1 MATIDHWG
9 IQKAA
14 WQLEDAFQDIR
25 IDVYP
30 DTNKAQPKAREAH
43 FQFVTGSGLGRGRCA
58 QRGAGVEGSLEVT
71 YKRALLGLVLLSIF
85 ETPTW
90 FESSACPH
98 GVPCAATR
106 GAHGVMS
113 VDDEA
118 GDEAVPRAAS
128 PGALSRRRLLKA
140 AEHGCAVWYFEV
152 KLGGPRAGEVAKQLP
167 PGRPHLR
174 AVRLSLCE
182 RLDRAAGASVAWPRL
197 AGTHGDGSLAEAVK
211 GSLLRSAPRGYEVL
225 EIESLS
231 PPLAVKD
238 FWVNVPEDVLDLGVE
253 LSGAPLHEA
262 SIVRAFL
269 GGLVWGHGLQ
279 ARDLLVWIE
288 GRPTSEM
295 SPEEVSEEL
304 RAVRPLRLG
313 FVRLAS
319 QGFEVHVA
327 SPGRSRSPGAGDLGQ
342 VDQELQ
348 ELRERRQH
356 LQQLQQKLVEV
367 QSQAAQQEAAHA
379 PSRPPRTPLAEEG
392 FQQGYFQESLASGYP
407 QTSQN
412 TRRGAVQAQLQQG
425 TLSQTPFQQP
435 SSTHLPQAQVHA
447 QSQQPGHL
455 TSAGAPALQQSGY
468 PNSAHGPAHLHPSTS
483 AAGPASFQQTGHP
496 QMSSAP
502 GSAHLQQPSYS
513 QMPSASGPAQFQ
525 QPGYSGGPPASGPA
539 PFQQPGYPQVFSRQG
554 PGPAHL
560 QQPGYP
566 QMLGSGPTQCQQP
579 GYPQVSAAQGSAHL
593 QQPGY
598 LHASAQAE
606 ASQLSG
612 HSQMLQAT
620 QQQAA
625 QAGGQQGAFPHMP
638 QVPAHLQQQGSSY
651 PAQSPFEP
659 GYSQTSQ
666 LQSQMPQGGAL
677 VQPGSQPSAESA
689 PLQPGYQPGGNP
701 APNLAVRAGE
711 LGGLGGP
718 GVGGFLANGG
728 VVAGASVPLASDA
741 SGFLGGLEG
750 GSAALAQGPQELM
763 SQAASA
769 VLGGAAESVTVEEMS
784 EPKKLEEEQSKA
796 SEEAQSS
803 HAGSAGREES
813 SQSEELKA
821 MCEKQEQE
829 VLLPA
834 VAAAKAETEEATAR
848 GFYAQEAATEEV
860 ASELEE
866 VREEKMQLLAASEE
880 AEARLCER
888 TAEMQLRYET
898 EEQES
903 LLPALA
909 AARVEK
915 EEAAARGFYAR
926 ESAMEEVAS
935 ELQKI
940 REEQTKAS
948 VALDEAEEKLEM
960 AKAREQVT
968 SECEE
973 AAAKEV
979 KNWEELLQQREKEIL
994 SQSELRDREHEAAF
1008 HARYETQERELLFPA
1023 VSAAKAETEEA
1034 AARGFYAREAAL
1046 EEVQGD
1052 LRKLR
1057 NEQSLAT
1064 LSREEAQQAV
1074 ANAIRQDSLTREME
1088 DQAAL
1093 EVSKWEAQ
1101 LAAREQ
1107 SLRSQQEHQEREFLG
1122 EAKTEQQLSSALR
1135 VRELALRAGEEDLKA
1150 KLRSREQV
1158 ILQEQ
1163 REMEALEKRAEEMM
1177 ALALKRRQTLLV
1189 EEQKEGEALELRA
1202 QERARELLAESE
1214 ERRKTLQSE
1223 AQESL
1228 EAAEQRAQELLQVAQ
1243 ERREEVVLQEER
1255 ELEAMEKQVE
1265 ELAAEKQA
1273 QVEASGEL
1281 YLLHGSRT
1289 PAAVALVYV
1298 GQIWE
1303 ADLRVLGRPSA
1314 GFFQPARPTLRP
1326 PRATSRM
1333 KQVLCT
1339 VRQDNEDIADE
1350 YILDTVLQACP
1361 KQGSPTC

>member
-1 MATIDHWG
+1 
-9 IQKAA
+9 
-14 WQLEDAFQDIR
+14 
-25 IDVYP
+25 
-30 DTNKAQPKAREAH
+30 
-43 FQFVTGSGLGRGRCA
+43 
-58 QRGAGVEGSLEVT
+58 
-71 YKRALLGLVLLSIF
+71 
-85 ETPTW
+85 
-90 FESSACPH
+90 
-98 GVPCAATR
+98 
-106 GAHGVMS
+106 MS

-182 RLDRAAGASVAWPRL
+182 RLDRAAGASVAWPRPGLLCVYLAVAQGSSSSHWL
-197 AGTHGDGSLAEAVK
+197 AGAHGDGSLAEAVK

-231 PPLAVKD
+231 PPLVVKD

-319 QGFEVHVA
+319 QGFEVRVA
-327 SPGRSRSPGAGDLGQ
+327 SPGRARSPGAGDLGQ

-367 QSQAAQQEAAHA
+367 QSQAAQEEAAQA
-379 PSRPPRTPLAEEG
+379 PSLRRPRTPLAEEG
-392 FQQGYFQESLASGYP
+392 FQGYFQESLPSGYP
-407 QTSQN
+407 QTQD
-412 TRRGAVQAQLQQG
+412 TQREAAQAQLQQASF
-425 TLSQTPFQQP
+425 SQTPFQP
-435 SSTHLPQAQVHA
+435 GSAHLPLAHVHA
-447 QSQQPGHL
+447 QAQQPGPS
-455 TSAGAPALQQSGY
+455 TAAGAPAQFQQSGY
-468 PNSAHGPAHLHPSTS
+468 PNSAHGPAQLHPSAS
-483 AAGPASFQQTGHP
+483 AAGPASFQPGHGP
-496 QMSSAP
+496 AQ
-502 GSAHLQQPSYS
+502 LQQPGYS
-513 QMPSASGPAQFQ
+513 QMPSAGPAQFQ
-525 QPGYSGGPPASGPA
+525 QPGYGGGPPAAGPT
-539 PFQQPGYPQVFSRQG
+539 PF
-554 PGPAHL
+554 
-560 QQPGYP
+560 QPGYP
-566 QMLGSGPTQCQQP
+566 QMSPGAGPAHLQPGPQTLGSGPTQCQP
-579 GYPQVSAAQGSAHL
+579 GYPQVSAHASAHL

-606 ASQLSG
+606 ASQLPG

-638 QVPAHLQQQGSSY
+638 QVSAHLQQQGSSY
-651 PAQSPFEP
+651 PVPRPFEP

-666 LQSQMPQGGAL
+666 LQSMPQAGAL
-677 VQPGSQPSAESA
+677 FQPGHPQPSAGGSA
-689 PLQPGYQPGGNP
+689 PFQPGYQPGANQ
-701 APNLAVRAGE
+701 APNLAVAGE
-711 LGGLGGP
+711 HGLGAPTGGCGGP
-718 GVGGFLANGG
+718 GGGGPGGPTGGCGSVADGG
-728 VVAGASVPLASDA
+728 VVAGACGVPLASGDA

-750 GSAALAQGPQELM
+750 GSAALAQAPQELM

-769 VLGGAAESVTVEEMS
+769 VLGGTESVTMEEMS
-784 EPKKLEEEQSKA
+784 EPRKLEEEQSKA

-803 HAGSAGREES
+803 RTGQREES

-834 VAAAKAETEEATAR
+834 VSAAKAETEEAQAR
-848 GFYAQEAATEEV
+848 GFYAREAALEEV

-888 TAEMQLRYET
+888 TAEMQMRYET

-909 AARVEK
+909 AARVER

-948 VALDEAEEKLEM
+948 VAAGEAEEKLEM

-968 SECEE
+968 AECEE

-994 SQSELRDREHEAAF
+994 SQSELRDREHEAALQ
-1008 HARYETQERELLFPA
+1008 ARYETQERELLFPA

-1046 EEVQGD
+1046 EEVQSE

-1057 NEQSLAT
+1057 EEQSLAT
-1064 LSREEAQQAV
+1064 LSREEAQEAT
-1074 ANAIRQDSLTREME
+1074 AKAIRQDSLTREME
-1088 DQAAL
+1088 DKAAM

-1107 SLRSQQEHQEREFLG
+1107 SLKSQQEHQEREFLG

-1135 VRELALRAGEEDLKA
+1135 VRELALKAGEEDLKA
-1150 KLRSREQV
+1150 KLRSREHV

-1177 ALALKRRQTLLV
+1177 ALALKRRQNLLV
-1189 EEQKEGEALELRA
+1189 EEQKEAEALELRA
-1202 QERARELLAESE
+1202 QERARELLAEAE
-1214 ERRKTLQSE
+1214 ERRKTLQGE
-1223 AQESL
+1223 ASESL
-1228 EAAEQRAQELLQVAQ
+1228 ESAEQKAQELLQEAQ

-1265 ELAAEKQA
+1265 ELTAEKQA
-1273 QVEASGEL
+1273 Q
-1281 YLLHGSRT
+1281 
-1289 PAAVALVYV
+1289 
-1298 GQIWE
+1298 
-1303 ADLRVLGRPSA
+1303 
-1314 GFFQPARPTLRP
+1314 
-1326 PRATSRM
+1326 
-1333 KQVLCT
+1333 
-1339 VRQDNEDIADE
+1339 
-1350 YILDTVLQACP
+1350 
-1361 KQGSPTC
+1361 

>member
-1 MATIDHWG
+1 
-9 IQKAA
+9 
-14 WQLEDAFQDIR
+14 
-25 IDVYP
+25 
-30 DTNKAQPKAREAH
+30 
-43 FQFVTGSGLGRGRCA
+43 
-58 QRGAGVEGSLEVT
+58 
-71 YKRALLGLVLLSIF
+71 
-85 ETPTW
+85 
-90 FESSACPH
+90 
-98 GVPCAATR
+98 
-106 GAHGVMS
+106 
-113 VDDEA
+113 
-118 GDEAVPRAAS
+118 
-128 PGALSRRRLLKA
+128 
-140 AEHGCAVWYFEV
+140 
-152 KLGGPRAGEVAKQLP
+152 
-167 PGRPHLR
+167 
-174 AVRLSLCE
+174 
-182 RLDRAAGASVAWPRL
+182 
-197 AGTHGDGSLAEAVK
+197 
-211 GSLLRSAPRGYEVL
+211 
-225 EIESLS
+225 
-231 PPLAVKD
+231 
-238 FWVNVPEDVLDLGVE
+238 DVLDLGVE

-1289 PAAVALVYV
+1289 PAAVALSSMLARS
-1298 GQIWE
+1298 GKQIFVSW
-1303 ADLRVLGRPSA
+1303 DGREPGGA

-1361 KQGSPTC
+1361 KQDGKNMALVVILHFCSESGCRGPVVGEGDVLESMEEGVLQTRRSLRLVRSARDLASSGGALVFLLPGQESDSRSLYEAAHKTSRIVDQNPLKHVEGSGSPCTFGLSLQCDEPELSAKLVLSWLQELVRTPPESWALLGVGSVVSLQPSEPPEDETAEGRQKKPHGPGCFRV